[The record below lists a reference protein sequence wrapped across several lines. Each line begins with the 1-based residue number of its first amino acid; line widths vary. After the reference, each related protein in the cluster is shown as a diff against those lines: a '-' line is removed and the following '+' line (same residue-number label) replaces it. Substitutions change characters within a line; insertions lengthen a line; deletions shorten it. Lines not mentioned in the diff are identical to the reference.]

1 MSPGVVESQADKKR
15 LEQSLLISILIWL
28 LLMGAL
34 AFMPIRPDQIPETS
48 MNPVYIDLAPE
59 ALETEPSVTK
69 AQSPGATAQRAPQSA
84 PAPTQ
89 PATSTSGTSASGT
102 AANSAAPL
110 PTASSP
116 AGASSTARG
125 STASGRTAPSRSP
138 AIPNPYQG
146 RGGEDP
152 FAPLSEADL
161 AADNPEAP
169 ALPAGSAQAPDGEA
183 ARVSSPERS
192 PGQGSSSV
200 PSDAL
205 AQRVRSTT
213 ESLSER
219 GSSPASQGQAQGAAS
234 SSDAGKNSS
243 ASGSSTASGTALSG
257 TAAGT
262 LLGSMDF
269 GEGSGRKLISAP
281 SAVIPAKLLEG
292 QPTILETMVRFRIDK
307 GGTVIALSIQ
317 FDPPLPLDIAEYLK
331 TYVFS
336 RWVFSSSNSD
346 GQVRFK
352 YSIKVQ

>member
-1 MSPGVVESQADKKR
+1 MSPGVLESRADKKR
-15 LEQSLLISILIWL
+15 LEQSLLISILIWV

-34 AFMPIRPDQIPETS
+34 ALMPIRPDQIPETS

-84 PAPTQ
+84 SAPTQ
-89 PATSTSGTSASGT
+89 PATSTSGT

-110 PTASSP
+110 AAASSP
-116 AGASSTARG
+116 ATASSTVPG
-125 STASGRTAPSRSP
+125 STASGSTAPSRSP
-138 AIPNPYQG
+138 AMSNPYQG

-161 AADNPEAP
+161 VAENPEAP
-169 ALPAGSAQAPDGEA
+169 VLPAGSAQAPDGA
-183 ARVSSPERS
+183 SGRMSSPDRS

-205 AQRVRSTT
+205 AQRVKSTT

-219 GSSPASQGQAQGAAS
+219 GSSPASQVQAQGAVS
-234 SSDAGKNSS
+234 SSGAGKNSS
-243 ASGSSTASGTALSG
+243 ASGSSTASGTALNG
-257 TAAGT
+257 TATGT

-281 SAVIPAKLLEG
+281 QAAIPAKLLEG
-292 QPTILETMVRFRIDK
+292 QPTLLETMVRFRIDK